1 MLDDAH
7 YARFLESAVARRPG
21 RIRDVMEFRLLLE
34 PEVAALAARRR
45 KPEDLERLRRALAE
59 QERSA
64 DAGFAGLDARF
75 HMALAR
81 CAGNEVVWETAAML
95 RDLVSES
102 RAAPLLT
109 EARRAGSLRDH
120 RRILEALERGD
131 PEACREAMREHL
143 LRTGEEAGQAGG
155 HDA

>member
-7 YARFLESAVARRPG
+7 HARFMEMQVARRPG

-45 KPEDLERLRRALAE
+45 TPEDLERLRRVLEE
-59 QERSA
+59 QDRCA
-64 DAGFAGLDARF
+64 DADFAGLDARF

-81 CAGNEVVWETAAML
+81 CTGNEVVWETAAML

-102 RAAPLLT
+102 RAAPLIT
-109 EARRAGSLRDH
+109 EARRAGSLHDH
-120 RRILEALERGD
+120 RLILEALEQGD
-131 PEACREAMREHL
+131 PRACREAMREHL
-143 LRTGEEAGQAGG
+143 LHTGEEAGQAAARKG
-155 HDA
+155 